1 MRPTAVLATA
11 LFLAPAFAH
20 ADTIYNYAGT
30 IYVTGNSDV
39 LHPDGTEDNYIDYNN
54 SPFQVAVAVDLTRG
68 MYEIKASD
76 FHDFADNF
84 YSYLNFPNVG
94 SSFNNVEEVDY
105 NDSTPDGDFDPAPTI
120 SLSGIAQSSCPDP
133 PYSDCELH
141 YVSYGGTL
149 PLVTS
154 TPELSTFALLATGL
168 AGVPVALRKR
178 FV

>member
-39 LHPDGTEDNYIDYNN
+39 LHPDGTEDDFTSYNN
-54 SPFQVAVAVDLTRG
+54 SPFQVAVAVDLTTLT
-68 MYEIKASD
+68 YNITSSN

-84 YSYLNFPNVG
+84 YRYLNFPNVG

-105 NDSTPDGDFDPAPTI
+105 NDAGPDGYFDPAPTI
-120 SLSGIAQSSCPDP
+120 SLGGIAQSSCQDP
-133 PYSDCELH
+133 PYYDCQL
-141 YVSYGGTL
+141 YYDTYGGTL

>member
-30 IYVTGNSDV
+30 MYVNGISDV
-39 LHPDGTEDNYIDYNN
+39 LHPDGTEDDTSYKN
-54 SPFQVAVAVDLTRG
+54 SPFQVAVAVDLTTD
-68 MYEIKASD
+68 MYQITSPD

-94 SSFNNVEEVDY
+94 SDSNNVEEVDY
-105 NDSTPDGDFDPAPTI
+105 NDNTPDGDFDPAPTI
-120 SLSGIAQSSCPDP
+120 SLGGNAQSSSCQYP
-133 PYSDCELH
+133 PHSDCDLY

>member
-39 LHPDGTEDNYIDYNN
+39 LHPDGTEDDYTSYNN
-54 SPFQVAVAVDLTRG
+54 SAFQVAVAVDLTTLT
-68 MYEIKASD
+68 YNISSSE

-94 SSFNNVEEVDY
+94 SNFSNVEEVDY
-105 NDSTPDGDFDPAPTI
+105 NDSTLYGDFDPAPTI
-120 SLSGIAQSSCPDP
+120 DLGGIAQSSCPYP
-133 PYSDCELH
+133 PYYDCELY
-141 YVSYGGTL
+141 YVNYGGTL